1 MSMQMVWGTWKDVA
15 IVFGIF
21 SEITGLV
28 TASSLLDINLK
39 LKNYF
44 GMSCGY

>member
-1 MSMQMVWGTWKDVA
+1 MISMSMQMVWGTWKDVA

-39 LKNYF
+39 FSKCF
-44 GMSCGY
+44 